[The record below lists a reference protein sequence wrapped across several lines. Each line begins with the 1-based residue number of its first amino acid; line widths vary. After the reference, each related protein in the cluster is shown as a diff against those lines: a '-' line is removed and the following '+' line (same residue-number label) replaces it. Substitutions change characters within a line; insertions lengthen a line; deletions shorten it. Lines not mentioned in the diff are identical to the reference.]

1 MDNLKKLNFTELKPS
16 EMIHVRGGGLYEDL
30 LARARA
36 LFGNVPSGL
45 TLQQLIDLIGGG
57 GD

>member
-1 MDNLKKLNFTELKPS
+1 MDNLKEMNFTELESS
-16 EMIHVRGGGLYEDL
+16 EMIQVRGGGLYEDL

-36 LFGNVPSGL
+36 LFGDVVNGM